1 MPATPT
7 SAATDARR
15 GAIGAALAY
24 AWWGLFP
31 LYFKAVS
38 AVPPLEMV
46 AHRIAWSLLFLA
58 GVLAVQRHWAWLG
71 PALRS
76 PRVVATFAASAV
88 TLAVNWFIYIW
99 AVSHGHVVEGS
110 LGYFINPLVN
120 VVIGALVLR
129 EHMRAG
135 QWAAVALATLG
146 VVWLTWQAGRLP
158 WIALSLAFTFSAYGL
173 QRKLA
178 PLGTLEGLTMETLTL
193 APLALGALAWW
204 THAGTAHFV
213 GATPGLMALVAA
225 AGPVTAIPLLLFAY
239 GARRIPFSLLGL
251 LQYIGPTLQL
261 ICGVWLL
268 GESFEGPRVWGFVTI
283 WCALAL
289 YSGEGWWRS
298 RRATINA

>member
-1 MPATPT
+1 MC
-7 SAATDARR
+7 
-15 GAIGAALAY
+15 AALAY

-46 AHRIAWSLLFLA
+46 AHRIAWSLLFLGA
-58 GVLAVQRHWAWLG
+58 VLALQGRWAWLG

-120 VVIGALVLR
+120 VVIGALVLHER
-129 EHMRAG
+129 MRAG
-135 QWAAVALATLG
+135 QWAAVGLACLG

-158 WIALSLAFTFSAYGL
+158 WIALSLALTFSAYGL

-178 PLGTLEGLTMETLTL
+178 PLGTLEGLAMETLTL

-204 THAGTAHFV
+204 AIAGQAHFV
-213 GATPGLMALVAA
+213 QATPGMMALVAA

-268 GESFEGPRVWGFVTI
+268 GESFEGPKVWGFVAI

-289 YSGEGWWRS
+289 YSGEGWWQGRK
-298 RRATINA
+298 ATINRK